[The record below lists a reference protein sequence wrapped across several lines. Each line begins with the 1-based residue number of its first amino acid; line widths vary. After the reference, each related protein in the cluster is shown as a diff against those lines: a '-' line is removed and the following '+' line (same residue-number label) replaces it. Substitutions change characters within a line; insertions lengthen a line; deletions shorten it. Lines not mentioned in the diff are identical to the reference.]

1 MSLQPIFF
9 GAGLL
14 TVKLSSAGEWVGAT
28 SDFTFS
34 GANITIND
42 ATGPAIRSN
51 DTFTGDFS
59 FQLKATG
66 SSRSDYKRLSFGVY
80 DVSENST
87 FSQTAE
93 TGNMASMTNSYWI
106 DGFNGSTT
114 KLFYGGSE
122 EDTFGQTNDD
132 IIKFER
138 IGTQLKTYVNTTLE
152 TTWSQTVSQELR
164 MVMSRWDANNPVVE
178 DLTWTF

>member
-51 DTFTGDFS
+51 DTFPGDFS
-59 FQLKATG
+59 FQFQAAGTT
-66 SSRSDYKRLSFGVY
+66 RSDYKRLVFGVY
-80 DVSENST
+80 DVAENAT

-93 TGNMASMTNSYWI
+93 TGNMAAMTNSYFI
-106 DGFNGSTT
+106 DGDNARTA
-114 KLFYGGSE
+114 LYYGNAEQTS
-122 EDTFGQTNDD
+122 DTHTNDD
-132 IIKFER
+132 ILKMER
-138 IGTQLKTYVNTTLE
+138 IGTQLKSYLDGALVH
-152 TTWSQTVSQELR
+152 TWSQTVNQELR
-164 MVMSRWDANNPVVE
+164 MVMSRWDANNPIVK